1 MAMEGRE
8 LYVHGL
14 PTDVDHERLRDK
26 LLIHFLRARN
36 GGGEV
41 TSITV
46 VTECALITFEESR
59 AVQSALRHHP
69 HIIEV
74 DGRKY
79 ELSLSLPGQDPLSLN
94 KVILDM
100 VVTIDCSQLQEGPE
114 TLNVL
119 RCKFPGLRTQPG
131 LLQQT
136 CTLQGMYSEVQ
147 DALAYMQKYFRPIQ
161 NHSGTKSS
169 DPSGKSRETAE
180 KREDIGSQKQQ
191 RWANS
196 AQQSPGLFMG
206 DLGTEST
213 LDLGQHGYRHTN
225 RGEALA
231 QLEEQSARPE
241 KTNLEEG
248 AECRIDETNCQ
259 DLSLIM
265 EADVFA
271 YLQSNK
277 EYRRILQSH
286 GVQVVHV
293 TSDGVTTLFLQSEV
307 PTGSEDTENMRR
319 AHKELGH
326 LYQQQESC
334 LRKDQLQ
341 RNTLFLPGGLTAA
354 LNNVQSVLPNV
365 LLSYDQDNI
374 YIVGEKSEVSQAK
387 QILLIG
393 AGEGMIS
400 SLTEI
405 PPSSSS
411 SPSPS
416 PESLERGQ
424 FGKKQSE
431 VHTPMTPKLFGSN
444 TERKVEAGKE
454 YKLAARFKSSGLG
467 GKGLAK
473 EKISEDLKSI
483 SNKMDMLN
491 LNPSYQSTP
500 PIRLSFN
507 SASIFSHELTGEGTQ
522 TYKMTQPNCTGED
535 VLFKN
540 QDMLSYMNS
549 SGTTSSTSTSKS
561 TTSSGFTSGLT
572 TGLSAPLNTNVNASL
587 EREVKYVAPFTPT
600 SVPSSKSSLRRANS
614 FSGQPDLKEQV
625 QKKQVASGSITDTHA
640 HQRARSNSISGGKAS
655 TGFPLSTVEAQLTV
669 SSVMWNY
676 MKDAYCNQLD
686 SVKSDMQMSEKQASK
701 SDVSVILKGTDSS
714 KVEESHRKLQNLVA
728 MVASDFTVQELRLA
742 ELGLV
747 DKDELFETCC
757 SDVQSRFKKVILH
770 TLMDRVFLLGP
781 KLLCCQVSD
790 IFKDVFLGTE
800 SNSVKK
806 SLHLQDGVD
815 QGTTKSTVDQV
826 SRGSRGMDP
835 TRSDQSENELS
846 FQSTNDVLSNI
857 SQPKYKSGG
866 HSTKL
871 KTGTLERLKTPKSV
885 KDELSK
891 TDARENETGLKSNG
905 QTSLSLREHRKEYTS
920 KTLKQTNLLSH
931 TPSDCVCGA
940 SGPGVKRTSCGV
952 ILCNVCT
959 LQHSN
964 CRVCGQEESQKKVL
978 ENPVQGSSSKDVQ
991 QNQMQTYQEEQNSRK
1006 EGSKDQKGIYGTM
1019 TYTEMPLSLDGH
1031 PKDTTAK
1038 IKYIIPDGIQG
1049 DNDPCPGSSFQGGVF
1064 EAYLPLNP
1072 KGQALLP
1079 CLEKAF
1085 HQGLTFTISPS
1096 NKAGDGGGK
1105 VTWSK
1110 IPHKTAMRG
1119 GRSRNGYPDS
1129 TYLNRLYEALA
1140 AYRIEPT
1147 IGKDQPKS

>member
-79 ELSLSLPGQDPLSLN
+79 ELSLSLPSQDPLSLN

-100 VVTIDCSQLQEGPE
+100 SVTIDCSQLQEGPE

-161 NHSGTKSS
+161 KHSGTKNP
-169 DPSGKSRETAE
+169 DPSGKNRQTVE

-191 RWANS
+191 RWDNS
-196 AQQSPGLFMG
+196 AQQLPGLFMG

-213 LDLGQHGYRHTN
+213 LGLGQHGYRLTN

-231 QLEEQSARPE
+231 QLEENSAWPE

-307 PTGSEDTENMRR
+307 PTGSENTENMRR

-334 LRKDQLQ
+334 LRKDQLK
-341 RNTLFLPGGLTAA
+341 RSTLYLPGGLTAA

-365 LLSYDQDNI
+365 LLSYDQDNV

-393 AGEGMIS
+393 AGEGM
-400 SLTEI
+400 

-444 TERKVEAGKE
+444 TERKLEAGKE

-473 EKISEDLKSI
+473 EKISEDLNSI

-491 LNPSYQSTP
+491 LNSSFQSTP
-500 PIRLSFN
+500 PIRLSFS

-540 QDMLSYMNS
+540 QDTLSYVNS
-549 SGTTSSTSTSKS
+549 SGTTSSTSTMKS

-572 TGLSAPLNTNVNASL
+572 TGLSAPLNTNVNTSL
-587 EREVKYVAPFTPT
+587 EREVKSAAPFTTT

-655 TGFPLSTVEAQLTV
+655 TSFPLSTVEAQLTV

-676 MKDAYCNQLD
+676 MKDAYHNQLD
-686 SVKSDMQMSEKQASK
+686 SMKSDMQMSEKQAGR

-728 MVASDFTVQELRLA
+728 MVASDFTVQELHLA

-747 DKDELFETCC
+747 EKDELFETCC
-757 SDVQSRFKKVILH
+757 SDVQSRFRKVILH

-800 SNSVKK
+800 K
-806 SLHLQDGVD
+806 SLHLQDSVD
-815 QGTTKSTVDQV
+815 QGTTKPTVDQV
-826 SRGSRGMDP
+826 SRESTELNP

-846 FQSTNDVLSNI
+846 FQSTNVLSNI
-857 SQPKYKSGG
+857 SQTKYKSGG

-891 TDARENETGLKSNG
+891 TNARENETGLKSNG

-920 KTLKQTNLLSH
+920 KMLKQSNLLSH
-931 TPSDCVCGA
+931 KPSDCVCGA

-952 ILCNVCT
+952 ILCSVCT

-964 CRVCGQEESQKKVL
+964 CRVCGQEESNKKVL
-978 ENPVQGSSSKDVQ
+978 EYPVHGSSSKDVQ
-991 QNQMQTYQEEQNSRK
+991 QYQMQTYQEEQNSRK
-1006 EGSKDQKGIYGTM
+1006 EGSKDQKGIHGTV
-1019 TYTEMPLSLDGH
+1019 TFLEMPLSIDGH
-1031 PKDTTAK
+1031 PRDTTAK
-1038 IKYIIPDGIQG
+1038 ITYIIPDGIQG
-1049 DNDPCPGSSFQGGVF
+1049 DNDPCPGSSFQGGLF

-1110 IPHKTAMRG
+1110 IHHKTRMEG

-1129 TYLNRLYEALA
+1129 TYLNRLSETLA
-1140 AYRIEPT
+1140 AYGIEPT